1 MSGMQEWEYRP
12 PTASVG
18 ALFMRVKELSMLSGA
33 LDAHTRACL
42 YYGSGQLHSH
52 EAAIDGLEAK
62 VTKLVEYVRQ
72 VDSALLDVLVAM
84 DKREEELR
92 VAVLPEMKA
101 MRDYEREIGDRKR
114 ATKRPAIS
122 KSIAVVTRPKEPAEK
137 LPPPTKRFSLAGMIG
152 KK

>member
-18 ALFMRVKELSMLSGA
+18 ALFMRVKELSMLAGA

-42 YYGSGQLHSH
+42 YYASGQLNPHNT
-52 EAAIDGLEAK
+52 AIEQLDSK
-62 VTKLVEYVRQ
+62 VTKLVEFLRQ

-101 MRDYEREIGDRKR
+101 MRNAERTLGDKMKLAKQLQSKR
-114 ATKRPAIS
+114 SVPFTKP
-122 KSIAVVTRPKEPAEK
+122 TEK
-137 LPPPTKRFSLAGMIG
+137 LPPPTKRFSLTSALG
-152 KK
+152 KR